1 MSDSLELAGSL
12 GALSLTGLLQLMAA
26 ESRSGRLDVTSR
38 FRAGSLWLEGGQI
51 VHAAS
56 EADSGTAALD
66 SLIAL
71 TEGSFRFVVG
81 DAAPA
86 RSLHGPT
93 EQVLMEAAVRN
104 DHARRSAPLP
114 ASPSAIPSFA
124 PVPEGGSTP
133 RFTTL
138 QWRVLA
144 AIDGRKTVQAI
155 ADEVQ
160 VPVAALAALIGELDA
175 AGVIQ
180 IT

>member
-1 MSDSLELAGSL
+1 MSGSSELSGSL
-12 GALSLTGLLQLMAA
+12 GALSLTGLIQLLAA
-26 ESRSGRLDVTSR
+26 EGRSGRLEVAAPARSG
-38 FRAGSLWLEGGQI
+38 ALWLESGQL
-51 VHAAS
+51 VHAES
-56 EADSGTAALD
+56 EAESGAAALD
-66 SLIAL
+66 GLIAL
-71 TEGSFRFVVG
+71 TDGAFRFVAG
-81 DAAPA
+81 DAAPS

-104 DHARRSAPLP
+104 DHARRRAPAP
-114 ASPSAIPSFA
+114 VSPDAIPSFA

-144 AIDGRKTVQAI
+144 AIDGRKSVRAI

-160 VPVAALAALIGELDA
+160 LPVSALAALLGELDA

-180 IT
+180 VT